1 MGYGSHL
8 SYDDVK
14 KIIIESWPSNPNKF
28 TSPYGYNGKRCFID
42 NMTQLLNRFISK
54 ENQDSF

>member
-14 KIIIESWPSNPNKF
+14 KIIIESWPSNPKKF
-28 TSPYGYNGKRCFID
+28 TSPYGYDGKRCFID
-42 NMTQLLNRFISK
+42 NMTQLLSRFISK
-54 ENQDSF
+54 